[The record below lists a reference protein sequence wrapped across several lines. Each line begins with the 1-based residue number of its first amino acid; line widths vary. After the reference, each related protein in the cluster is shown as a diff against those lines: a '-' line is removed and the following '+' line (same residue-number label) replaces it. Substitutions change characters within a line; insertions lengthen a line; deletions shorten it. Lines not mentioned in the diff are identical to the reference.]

1 MEPHTVSMDHTE
13 IPIID
18 TDEPLF
24 DVLPKL
30 FK

>member
-1 MEPHTVSMDHTE
+1 MDSDTMDHIE

-24 DVLPKL
+24 DVLEKL
-30 FK
+30 SQ